1 VRVWHED
8 VVAVEA
14 AVAAAAAQ
22 PLRSPGGTGSR
33 RRAGGAPREAWLEV
47 LLPTQ
52 WRVAGLVSTGPRRL
66 ALALLED
73 AVRCLRAR
81 PRPSD
86 GTPAAA
92 QVRAWQAEAQA
103 WFAAADHTPA
113 GFGWVCDA
121 LGLEPDAVRRKLA
134 AARRRYR
141 RADRGTSPRG

>member
-1 VRVWHED
+1 
-8 VVAVEA
+8 VAVEA
-14 AVAAAAAQ
+14 AVAVAAS
-22 PLRSPGGTGSR
+22 RSPGGTGSR
-33 RRAGGAPREAWLEV
+33 RRAGVASREAWLDEM
-47 LLPTQ
+47 LPTQ
-52 WRVAGLVSTGPRRL
+52 WRVAGFVSTGPRRL

-86 GTPAAA
+86 GTQTAE
-92 QVRAWQAEAQA
+92 QVRLWKAEAEA
-103 WFAAADHTPA
+103 WFAAADHRPA

-141 RADRGTSPRG
+141 RADRGMSPRG